1 MPGIKVSII
10 TPVFNVERYLPK
22 CLDSLVGQTLEE
34 IEIILVN
41 DCSTDRSGA
50 ICEEYAAKDA
60 RITVLHNE
68 ANIRQ
73 GLSRNRGIDMARGE
87 YLGFVDAD
95 DFIDTDFF
103 EKLYFAV
110 EKNNADIAKTESVIW
125 KENGEAI
132 SQPLLNRSIKRAMK
146 NGVPLFNVFTYEH
159 TTAIYR
165 RELITRHNI
174 RYPDIRN
181 AQDDV
186 FLLLLCLH
194 AASIILE
201 SGTYYYYRQHPAS
214 TISIRQEPYYRSVLQ
229 SVQLQ
234 KDILENYPVSSHD
247 YQAWFDKTVQLLH
260 RKYLELC
267 QSDIQEAYK
276 KEYVNGAVRI
286 LSMHRGDPGYS
297 LELMD
302 LGISWKFV
310 QKGLPHRVSTLLF
323 WLPRKIRDLISR

>member
-10 TPVFNVERYLPK
+10 TPVYNVEKYLPK

-73 GLSRNRGIDMARGE
+73 GLSRNRGIDMASGE

-95 DFIDTDFF
+95 DFIDADFF
-103 EKLYFAV
+103 EKLYHAA
-110 EKNNADIAKTESVIW
+110 KKHNADIAKTERVMW
-125 KENGEAI
+125 LENGDKI
-132 SQPLLNRSIKRAMK
+132 PQPQLNRLIRKAIKK
-146 NGVPLFNVFTYEH
+146 DTPLFYFFTYEH

-165 RELITRHNI
+165 REMVTMNNI

-186 FLLLLCLH
+186 FLLLLCLY
-194 AASIILE
+194 AASIILV

-234 KDILENYPVSSHD
+234 KDILENFPVNSRD
-247 YQAWFDKTVQLLH
+247 YKAWFDKTVQLLH
-260 RKYLELC
+260 LKYLELC
-267 QSDIQEAYK
+267 QNEMEAYK
-276 KEYVNGAVRI
+276 AEYANEAAR
-286 LSMHRGDPGYS
+286 LLASHPGDPGYF
-297 LELMD
+297 LELIQ
-302 LGISWKFV
+302 LGITWKFV
-310 QKGLPHRVSTLLF
+310 QKGLPHKFSAILF
-323 WLPRKIRDLISR
+323 WLPKKIRDLISR